1 MKLATLA
8 TALISAGIATII
20 TAKVVE
26 KQMLSELD
34 ERVQRELEA
43 SVVFLETTG
52 QAEPTEEYQ
61 EQHKQIFGTKFAGE
75 KPSLDDL
82 ANKNQRTRYDQIIK
96 GSGYSGD
103 ETVTADDGTV
113 MAAEP
118 QVEGSMQSQSELP
131 DIHPISTDEFME
143 NESGFMQMSVTYFA
157 DGGVLDE
164 HGDVV
169 ADFRDM
175 IGTEMPPFGKLSGEP
190 HIVYLRNTR
199 LRREIEV
206 IHDPEANAADILA
219 DPGPGVVT

>member
-1 MKLATLA
+1 MKLSTLA

-26 KQMLSELD
+26 KQMLEVLD
-34 ERVQRELEA
+34 ERVQQELEA

-52 QAEPTEEYQ
+52 QAEATEEY
-61 EQHKQIFGTKFAGE
+61 EERREAFSTKSGIT

-82 ANKNQRTRYDQIIK
+82 AANKNQRTRYDQIIK
-96 GSGYSGD
+96 GAGYSGD
-103 ETVTADDGTV
+103 EGATAEDGTV
-113 MAAEP
+113 MVAEP
-118 QVEGSMQSQSELP
+118 QVEGAMQTQPGLP

-143 NESGFMQMSVTYFA
+143 NESGFMQLSVTYFA

-164 HGDVV
+164 HGDIVD
-169 ADFRDM
+169 DFRDL
-175 IGTEMPPFGKLSGEP
+175 IGAEMPPFGQLSGEP

-219 DPGPGVVT
+219 DPGPGGVT